1 MSVRFYFGYAIVS
14 VVFVLVHILVM
25 IKSNHS
31 EFPPNI
37 NKHSIERL
45 TNINGNA
52 NACAMSV

>member
-37 NKHSIERL
+37 NKHSRL
-45 TNINGNA
+45 DHG
-52 NACAMSV
+52 SFKKRV